1 MKKQLDFVLFIE
13 TKMKVDVISEIYI
26 AFKF

>member
-1 MKKQLDFVLFIE
+1 MKKQLNFVLFIE
-13 TKMKVDVISEIYI
+13 TQMKMDVISEIYI